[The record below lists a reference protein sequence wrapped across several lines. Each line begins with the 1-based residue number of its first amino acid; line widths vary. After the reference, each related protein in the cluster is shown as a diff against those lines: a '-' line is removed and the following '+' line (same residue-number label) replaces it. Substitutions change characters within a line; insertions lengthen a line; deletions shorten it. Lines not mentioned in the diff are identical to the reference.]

1 MPLGGLYGMSLG
13 DFIGVFSEGNLV
25 STGQLPI
32 VSFSDSLLEGINH
45 VPCNL
50 GFSINIALFLVLANC
65 FV

>member
-1 MPLGGLYGMSLG
+1 MPLGGLNVSLG
-13 DFIGVFSEGNLV
+13 AFIGAFSEGNLV

-32 VSFSDSLLEGINH
+32 VSFSDSLLDGINH

-50 GFSINIALFLVLANC
+50 GFSINIALFLILENC